1 MIFHVEYS
9 VGSGKENLPGFWPR
23 GGQKRSSSL
32 GNLTRGPSV
41 SPELPLFTPTAWLAF
56 LVTAEIFARSAQYR
70 MLPFWAEHRGME
82 DSPLLLRRAT
92 ERDLDVITGLIDEAA
107 DWLRTKNTDQW
118 AQPWPSEEDRSHRI
132 LKDLQ
137 AGKSWIVWDKGG
149 SPTATITADTEDSPI
164 WPKETLRDRAVYVS
178 RLVVSRGHAGQGI
191 GAGLLDWAGLRAK
204 SRFGAR
210 WVRIDVWT
218 TNTALHA
225 YYRQQGFEFCGFS
238 EAINHRP
245 SAALFQK
252 ATDRISPPKRVPFRL
267 SPPDGS

>member
-1 MIFHVEYS
+1 M
-9 VGSGKENLPGFWPR
+9 
-23 GGQKRSSSL
+23 
-32 GNLTRGPSV
+32 
-41 SPELPLFTPTAWLAF
+41 A
-56 LVTAEIFARSAQYR
+56 AEIFPRSAQYR
-70 MLPFWAEHRGME
+70 MPPSWAEHGGME

-92 ERDLDVITGLIDEAA
+92 ERDFNVITGLIDEAA

-137 AGKSWIVWDKGG
+137 AGKSWIAWDKSGA
-149 SPTATITADTEDSPI
+149 PTATITADPEDSPI

-178 RLVVSRGHAGQGI
+178 RLIVSRGHAGQGI

-204 SRFGAR
+204 WRLAAR

-252 ATDRISPPKRVPFRL
+252 ATDRISPPKRVLFRL
-267 SPPDGS
+267 SSPDSS